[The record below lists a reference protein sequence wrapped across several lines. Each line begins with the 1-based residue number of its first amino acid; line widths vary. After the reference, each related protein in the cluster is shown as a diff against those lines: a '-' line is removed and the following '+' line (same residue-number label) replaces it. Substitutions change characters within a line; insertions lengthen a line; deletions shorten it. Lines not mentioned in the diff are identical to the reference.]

1 MHSIKVKEPKKEP
14 KKETE
19 KMNNKQYKTETF
31 KAGQTYRSYLSKT
44 LKVKT
49 PKLNQARRNLQ
60 KNFSVS
66 KNVFLKKY

>member
-1 MHSIKVKEPKKEP
+1 
-14 KKETE
+14 
-19 KMNNKQYKTETF
+19 MNNKQYKTEAF

-49 PKLNQARRNLQ
+49 PKLNQARNLQ